1 MRKLAGYSLLPTVVF
16 LLCATAATSA
26 LAVPAVDS
34 SARAPVLGDTA
45 VEALPGSL
53 SAGHAEAFRFAA
65 QIPGKVASLD
75 VFIGRTNKAHG
86 FVVGLYSNSSGHPG
100 RPIASGSAPSVRRG
114 AWNAVSVVP
123 RTLVLGRTYWLAVLA
138 RGGTLRFRYSL
149 RGDCLSETSAVGR
162 LRKLPVPWHSARMR
176 ARRCPI
182 SAFASS
188 LMVPAPGPATNRGLT
203 AGAPGAGSPL
213 LGKLAGGLA
222 PVGETPSAG
231 VPLEVPKAPPPSPA
245 CTAQVS
251 SISAA
256 ASLAASAAAGSAIC
270 LTPGS
275 YGQLNLSG
283 AHSGTV
289 TVESVPGTAVKLG
302 EVKVAAN
309 ATNLT
314 IHNFTIEGVN
324 LAPGASNIAIDH
336 NDISGG
342 GEGVV
347 NSSVNCSS
355 PNAPTYQGCV
365 STAPNNHITINGN
378 KIHGYGE
385 GGGEDAIHL
394 SNWQN
399 VTITA
404 NELYNLEEHGN
415 HTDAFQS
422 VFGGSGLTFD
432 HNYEHDNQSQG
443 FFIKDGDASNVTVND
458 NLFLRNDNLGEG
470 ENNIQVFNTAGFV
483 MTKNTVW
490 DGQGDLIRAEGA
502 AEPLTATVNHN
513 VEQLFSVKNE
523 SGPAYTLSE
532 DYDIFKEQPPSFNK
546 GAHSTV
552 VAKPSFIDAAANDY
566 RLSSN
571 PNNIGVDWAPSEYI
585 YGPTGY

>member
-1 MRKLAGYSLLPTVVF
+1 M
-16 LLCATAATSA
+16 SA
-26 LAVPAVDS
+26 LAAPAADTPP
-34 SARAPVLGDTA
+34 RAVLLGDTA

-75 VFIGRTNKAHG
+75 LFVGRTSKAHG
-86 FVVGLYSNSSGHPG
+86 VAVALYSNSSGQPG
-100 RPIASGSAPSVRRG
+100 RPIASGSASSLRRG
-114 AWNAVSVVP
+114 AWNAVSVAP
-123 RTLVLGRTYWLAVLA
+123 RTLVLGRTYWLVVLA
-138 RGGTLRFRYSL
+138 RGGTLRFRYSA
-149 RGDCLSETSAVGR
+149 RGNCLSETSAVGR
-162 LRKLPVPWHSARMR
+162 LRKLPAHWHSARIR

-188 LMVPAPGPATNRGLT
+188 LTAPAAGPAANPVL
-203 AGAPGAGSPL
+203 AGAPSAVSSL
-213 LGKLAGGLA
+213 LGKLAGSPA
-222 PVGETPSAG
+222 PIGETPSAG

-251 SISAA
+251 SVSAA

-283 AHSGTV
+283 VHSGMV

-324 LAPGASNIAIDH
+324 LAPGASNITIDH

-342 GEGVV
+342 GEGIV

-365 STAPNNHITINGN
+365 STAPNDHITINGN

-385 GGGEDAIHL
+385 GGGEDAIHM

-399 VTITA
+399 VVITA
-404 NELYNLEEHGN
+404 NELYDLEEHGN

-422 VFGGSGLTFD
+422 VFGGSNLTFD

-470 ENNIQVFNTAGFV
+470 ENNIQVFNTTGFV

-513 VEQLFSVKNE
+513 VEQLFSVLHE

-532 DYDIFKEQPPSFNK
+532 DYDIFKEPPLFGK
-546 GAHSTV
+546 GAHSVV
-552 VAKPSFIDAAANDY
+552 VAKPSFVDAAANDY

-571 PNNIGVDWAPSEYI
+571 PNGIGVDWAPSEYI

>member
-1 MRKLAGYSLLPTVVF
+1 MRKLAGCSLLPVAVF
-16 LLCATAATSA
+16 LLCATAVTSA
-26 LAVPAVDS
+26 LAAPAVDKPPP
-34 SARAPVLGDTA
+34 AVLLGDTA

-65 QIPGKVASLD
+65 QIPGKVASFD
-75 VFIGRTNKAHG
+75 VFIGRTSKAHG

-100 RPIASGSAPSVRRG
+100 RLIASGSAASVRRG
-114 AWNAVSVVP
+114 AWNAVPVAR
-123 RTLVLGRTYWLAVLA
+123 RTLVLGRTYWLVVLA
-138 RGGTLRFRYSL
+138 RGGTLRFRYSS
-149 RGDCLSETSAVGR
+149 RGDCLSEMSAVGR

-188 LMVPAPGPATNRGLT
+188 LAASALGPATIPGLT
-203 AGAPGAGSPL
+203 AGAPGVGSPL

-231 VPLEVPKAPPPSPA
+231 VPLEVPKAPAPSPA
-245 CTAQVS
+245 CTVQVS
-251 SISAA
+251 SVSAA

-283 AHSGTV
+283 VHSGMV

-342 GEGVV
+342 GEGIV

-355 PNAPTYQGCV
+355 PNAPIYQGCV

-385 GGGEDAIHL
+385 GGGEDAVHL

-399 VTITA
+399 VVITA

-502 AEPLTATVNHN
+502 AEALTATVNHN
-513 VEQLFSVKNE
+513 VEQLFSVLYK

-532 DYDIFKEQPPSFNK
+532 DYDIFKEQPSFSK

-552 VAKPSFIDAAANDY
+552 VAKPSFVDAAANDY

-571 PNNIGVDWAPSEYI
+571 PNGIGVDWAPSEYI

>member
-1 MRKLAGYSLLPTVVF
+1 MRKLARVLLPTAVL
-16 LLCATAATSA
+16 LLCTAASA
-26 LAVPAVDS
+26 PA
-34 SARAPVLGDTA
+34 APVTVKLAHPELLGDAA
-45 VEALPGSL
+45 VEAVPGSL
-53 SAGHAEAFRFAA
+53 SAGRAEAFRFRARTSGR
-65 QIPGKVASLD
+65 IASIE
-75 VFIGRTNKAHG
+75 VFAGPASKARSL
-86 FVVGLYSNSSGHPG
+86 VVGLYSSANGHPD
-100 RPIASGSAPSVRRG
+100 RLIASGSSPSLQPGVWNG
-114 AWNAVSVVP
+114 ASVTGHSLVS
-123 RTLVLGRTYWLAVLA
+123 GRSYWLAVLA
-138 RGGTLRFRYSL
+138 RGGTLRFRHAA
-149 RGDCLSETSAVGR
+149 RGGCPSETSAAAR
-162 LRKLPVPWHSARMR
+162 RRKLPAAWGSGASR

-188 LMVPAPGPATNRGLT
+188 RSASGPATPAPTGH
-203 AGAPGAGSPL
+203 APGAGAGSAL
-213 LGKLAGGLA
+213 LGKLTGGLA
-222 PVGETPSAG
+222 PIGETPSAG

-251 SISAA
+251 SISTA
-256 ASLAASAAAGSAIC
+256 ASLVASAAAGSAIC

-283 AHSGTV
+283 VHSGTV
-289 TVESVPGTAVKLG
+289 TIESVPGTTVELG

-324 LAPGASNIAIDH
+324 LAPGASNITIDH

-399 VTITA
+399 VVITA

-422 VFGGSGLTFD
+422 VFGGSNLTFD

-513 VEQLFSVKNE
+513 VEQLFSVLHE

-532 DYDIFKEQPPSFNK
+532 DYDIFKEQPSFGK

-552 VAKPSFIDAAANDY
+552 VAKPSFVDAAANDY

-571 PNNIGVDWAPSEYI
+571 PNGIGVDWAPAEYI